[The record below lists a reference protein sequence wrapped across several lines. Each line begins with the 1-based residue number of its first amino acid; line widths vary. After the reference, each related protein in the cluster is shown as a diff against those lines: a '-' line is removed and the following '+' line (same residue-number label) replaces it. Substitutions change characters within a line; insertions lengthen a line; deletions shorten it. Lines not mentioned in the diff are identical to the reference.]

1 MRNNKSLFAN
11 IDWSLVCIYLLMLFF
26 GWLNIYAANYGEGIH
41 DLMTMSSE
49 PGKQLFWI
57 GTSFIWILLII
68 ILDGKF
74 YTTFSYPIYILM
86 ICLLIGVLFVGKEIG
101 GAKSWFDLG
110 SFSMQP
116 SEFAKIGALLALSK
130 FLSQLNVNLQKK
142 TTQVKA
148 FLIIALPI
156 VLILLQPD
164 AGSAIVF
171 ISLLLVLFREGISS
185 TYLTISCSAI
195 VLFII
200 TLKFEPH
207 TTMLIVMVMSIILG
221 YLLKK
226 NRQSIKPALIGLV
239 LALGFTQ
246 SVDHIYSEVLR
257 PHQRVELILSWVKL
271 RIYVA

>member
-1 MRNNKSLFAN
+1 
-11 IDWSLVCIYLLMLFF
+11 MLFF

-41 DLMTMSSE
+41 DLITMSSE

-74 YTTFSYPIYILM
+74 YTTFSYPIYILT
-86 ICLLIGVLFVGKEIG
+86 ICLLIGVLLVGKEIG

-142 TTQVKA
+142 STQVKA

-185 TYLTISCSAI
+185 TYLIVSCSAI

-200 TLKFEPH
+200 TLKFEPQ
-207 TTMLIVMVMSIILG
+207 TTMLIVMVMTIILG
-221 YLLKK
+221 YFLKK
-226 NRQSIKPALIGLV
+226 TDNQLSQLL
-239 LALGFTQ
+239 LA
-246 SVDHIYSEVLR
+246 
-257 PHQRVELILSWVKL
+257 
-271 RIYVA
+271 